1 MYALKLGPALKEI
14 IWGGRKLIDEYGLE
28 TEASNIAE
36 AWVMSCHKDG
46 NSTVLNGELKGKT
59 LTEAIEIMGAD
70 ALGKKGKTFKY
81 FPLLIKLIDA
91 KADLSVQV
99 HPSDEYA
106 LKHEGEFGKTEMW
119 YILDA
124 EKGAKLYYGFKENI
138 TKEEFE
144 NHIKNGTLESIL
156 NAVTVNK
163 GDCFFIPAGTI
174 HAIGGGI
181 LIAEIQQNSNTTY
194 RVYDYNRKD
203 KNGNLRPLH
212 IDKAIDVTNL
222 TPPPQN
228 EMIDPET
235 LANCEYFNV
244 KKRKVNGSL
253 TSFADEDSFVSILCI
268 EGSVKLFDFTLNKG
282 QCAFVPSGLNDFEI
296 LGNGTI
302 IESRV

>member
-244 KKRKVNGSL
+244 KKRKVKGSL
-253 TSFADEDSFVSILCI
+253 TSFSDEDSFVSILCI

-282 QCAFVPSGLNDFEI
+282 QCAFVPSGLNNFEI